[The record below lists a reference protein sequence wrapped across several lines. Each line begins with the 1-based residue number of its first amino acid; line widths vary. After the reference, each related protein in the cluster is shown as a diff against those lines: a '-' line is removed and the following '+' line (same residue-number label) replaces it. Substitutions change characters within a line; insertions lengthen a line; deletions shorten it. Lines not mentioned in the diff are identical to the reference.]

1 MKTRNIISALAALIF
16 MVPVQSCLKD
26 QRDYFDESSS
36 SRLQNFNGEVQKI
49 LCDGEGAWIM
59 DYYPGTGQMYGG
71 YAFALKFTESEVT
84 VYSEITDESATSLYK
99 MTSDNGPVL
108 VFDTYNPVLHYFATP
123 SSSKYEAWGGDF
135 GFTIL
140 EYDNDQMTLLGKRSG
155 NKYYLHRAAEG
166 TDLQEYCEG
175 VVSLTENFT
184 AASLEGQIGD
194 LDVEGVVDLDS
205 RRLYI
210 SWKTGELDEAGE
222 PISESV
228 NMPFVFTPEGLHLY
242 DPMQVNGYTIRDLFY
257 LDNYNALTNG
267 VITLYGKLPEG
278 YQTYDS
284 IKGDYVLRYGS
295 TDVNVSLVPTDDG
308 LGFNMTGLIKDYP
321 VYVGYDKSRGGLRI
335 LFQNIT
341 TVGSTAVKLC
351 PLDSGAGYLTWSEG
365 VGVNATYSE
374 SKGCFTF
381 SDNGVWE
388 DYVVD
393 SFIIWSF
400 DAAGN
405 SAGEYTGLGTS
416 RFFELKSLTR
426 R

>member
-1 MKTRNIISALAALIF
+1 MLF
-16 MVPVQSCLKD
+16 MIPVQSCLKD
-26 QRDYFDESSS
+26 QKDYFEESSS
-36 SRLQNFNGEVQKI
+36 QRLQNFNSEAQKI
-49 LCDGEGAWIM
+49 LCDGEGTWVM

-71 YAFALKFTESEVT
+71 YAFVLQFTKDDVT
-84 VYSEITDESATSLYK
+84 VYSEISDESATSLYRF
-99 MTSDNGPVL
+99 TADNGPVL

-123 SSSKYEAWGGDF
+123 SSSRYEAFGGDF
-135 GFTIL
+135 GFTVL
-140 EYDNDQMTLLGKRSG
+140 DYDNDEMVLLGKRSG
-155 NKYYLHRAAEG
+155 NKYFLHRAAEG
-166 TDLQEYCEG
+166 LDPQEYCNG
-175 VVSLTENFT
+175 VVEISEGF
-184 AASLEGQIGD
+184 AAAALEGQIGD
-194 LDVEGVVDLDS
+194 LDVTGTVDLDS

-210 SWKTGELDEAGE
+210 DWATEEVDEDGN
-222 PISESV
+222 PVMDGVS
-228 NMPFVFTPEGLHLY
+228 MPFTFTPEGIHLY
-242 DPMQVNGYTIRDLFY
+242 GPMEVNGYTIRDLFY

-284 IKGDYVLRYGS
+284 FPGDYVLTYGS
-295 TDVNVSLVPTDDG
+295 TNVNVSLVPTQDG
-308 LGFNMTGLIKDYP
+308 LGFNIVGLIKDYP
-321 VYVGYDKSRGGLRI
+321 VYAAYDKSRGGLRI

-341 TVGSTAVKLC
+341 TVGNTAVKLC
-351 PLDSGAGYLTWSEG
+351 PLDSGAGYLTWTEG
-365 VGVNATYSE
+365 VGVNVTWNE
-374 SKGCFTF
+374 KKGYFTF
-381 SDNGVWE
+381 ADNGVWE